1 MIRRLSGPQVLTR
14 AEAAQVL
21 GVHPSTVARWA
32 SAGSL
37 PCVHTPSGERRY
49 RSNDVEDLLN
59 QRVIGRLNQRVIG
72 QPAPLTE
79 LAGQRTVGRIADYVT
94 THPPGPATGPDLAE
108 ETASCQRPATTAEG
122 SMRVPARPQRPR

>member
-49 RSNDVEDLLN
+49 RSNDVEELLN
-59 QRVIGRLNQRVIG
+59 QRVMG
-72 QPAPLTE
+72 QPEPVTE
-79 LAGQRTVGRIADYVT
+79 LTGQRAVGRIVDYAT
-94 THPPGPATGPDLAE
+94 TRSPGPATGPDLAE
-108 ETASCQRPATTAEG
+108 EPASCQRPATTAGG